1 MGTVK
6 MLLFKIL
13 PFLSLA
19 AADYWPN
26 LRVTFGLNPFGNAFY
41 PYPITESEAI
51 AAGWEKIGTCGDP
64 IWLGER
70 YADPSDPALVLIYD
84 QAGYIAGSQ
93 SGMLASN
100 VDESVFPVSSNP
112 VYQAGDFY
120 GVPAFFST
128 AYFVDTAIICNGG
141 RSESDFSSQGVGDRL
156 LFQSGSTPDSLIV
169 APMTQDA
176 ANNDPAW
183 YDHYCFLGMGDHY
196 LQFNYQPDQDCNTV
210 FPGQLLYDAG
220 VLNGFVWQHAANL
233 PGDKWEH
240 PDAMAVNAIIDRPPT
255 CISDLLEYPGLSTM
269 HHYFYSMPWLTLC
282 PFKQNRGDLPEY
294 KDAMMHM

>member
-112 VYQAGDFY
+112 IYQAGDFY

-128 AYFVDTAIICNGG
+128 AYFVDTAIICNG
-141 RSESDFSSQGVGDRL
+141 VGSRL
-156 LFQSGSTPDSLIV
+156 
-169 APMTQDA
+169 
-176 ANNDPAW
+176 
-183 YDHYCFLGMGDHY
+183 
-196 LQFNYQPDQDCNTV
+196 
-210 FPGQLLYDAG
+210 
-220 VLNGFVWQHAANL
+220 HAAL
-233 PGDKWEH
+233 LMEYA
-240 PDAMAVNAIIDRPPT
+240 AMAVAATTLVYIGYTIARPWT
-255 CISDLLEYPGLSTM
+255 INIT
-269 HHYFYSMPWLTLC
+269 
-282 PFKQNRGDLPEY
+282 
-294 KDAMMHM
+294 

>member
-1 MGTVK
+1 MGTDK

-112 VYQAGDFY
+112 IYQAGDFY

-156 LFQSGSTPDSLIV
+156 LFQSGSTPESLIV
-169 APMTQDA
+169 APMTQ
-176 ANNDPAW
+176 
-183 YDHYCFLGMGDHY
+183 
-196 LQFNYQPDQDCNTV
+196 
-210 FPGQLLYDAG
+210 DAG

-240 PDAMAVNAIIDRPPT
+240 PDAMAVSAIIDRPPT

>member
-13 PFLSLA
+13 PFLSFA

-51 AAGWEKIGTCGDP
+51 AAGREKIGTCGDP

-100 VDESVFPVSSNP
+100 V
-112 VYQAGDFY
+112 G
-120 GVPAFFST
+120 
-128 AYFVDTAIICNGG
+128 
-141 RSESDFSSQGVGDRL
+141 
-156 LFQSGSTPDSLIV
+156 
-169 APMTQDA
+169 
-176 ANNDPAW
+176 
-183 YDHYCFLGMGDHY
+183 
-196 LQFNYQPDQDCNTV
+196 
-210 FPGQLLYDAG
+210 
-220 VLNGFVWQHAANL
+220 
-233 PGDKWEH
+233 
-240 PDAMAVNAIIDRPPT
+240 AIIDRPPT

-269 HHYFYSMPWLTLC
+269 HHYFYSM
-282 PFKQNRGDLPEY
+282 
-294 KDAMMHM
+294 